1 MNNSPTPIKN
11 AGLGTREVKN
21 LVLKY
26 LYSSRVNLNLR
37 HEYIKNEK
45 DLDNIRDNDYI
56 VCPRFSGTRSWILF
70 FKSEYDIYYAVNF
83 PKHSQKKKNIL
94 IYFPLMLLYQK
105 IFIEEQLWKEYILL
119 LMIKDI

>member
-94 IYFPLMLLYQK
+94 IYFPSMLLYQK
-105 IFIEEQLWKEYILL
+105 IFIEEQ
-119 LMIKDI
+119 